1 MVHANP
7 GPLMAA
13 PKLDS
18 VQSPCLKVCTLN
30 PADGLCRGCGRTLA
44 EIANWLKMSAQ
55 ERAAVMA
62 QLPAR
67 LAAQQAKG

>member
-1 MVHANP
+1 
-7 GPLMAA
+7 MAA
-13 PKLDS
+13 PALDT

-30 PADGLCRGCGRTLA
+30 PADGLCRGCGRTLS
-44 EIANWLKMSAQ
+44 EIANWVAMTAE